1 MKDLH
6 PITIA
11 IIILISLYL
20 LTGCQSSKSF
30 SDQCADSKYNTP
42 TGFAKFLDWFGG
54 LTPQQNDDSYYTDP
68 YGLKRWNERHGGRPT
83 SAINYSTPSRPST
96 WRDQRK
102 NPEQRGATFW
112 FK

>member
-20 LTGCQSSKSF
+20 LTGCQSSVSYTQQL
-30 SDQCADSKYNTP
+30 SNEKYNRP
-42 TGFAKFLDWFGG
+42 TGFAKFLDWFGK
-54 LTPQQNDDSYYTDP
+54 LTPQQNDDSHYTDP
-68 YGLKRWNERHGGRPT
+68 YGLERWDTIYGGRPK
-83 SAINYSTPSRPST
+83 SRLGYSTPHAWT